1 MHPLRLPHGLLLRKH
16 SAPRQSQAKMVAL
29 EGLNFKF
36 LALVFKF
43 DLLNLNSAGLCRTQA
58 HFSPRKKGAK
68 NLFFKFKI

>member
-1 MHPLRLPHGLLLRKH
+1 
-16 SAPRQSQAKMVAL
+16 MVAL

-58 HFSPRKKGAK
+58 HFLPRKNGAK
-68 NLFFKFKI
+68 NLFFKTQNIGLDMFSLLKFF

>member
-1 MHPLRLPHGLLLRKH
+1 MHPLRLPHDLLLRKH

-43 DLLNLNSAGLCRTQA
+43 DILNLNSVRVYSDKDIVDLLYI
-58 HFSPRKKGAK
+58 K
-68 NLFFKFKI
+68 